1 MYISILKKI
10 NDMKKYVIYFILC
23 CVSTLVVSCEQNED
37 NAFSVEYTPVS
48 LSPQGGEISFTIHT
62 SGKWKAEQ
70 TASWLT
76 LRPET
81 GEGDQTVTVAVAA
94 NTDAE
99 LNTRLRTANIYI
111 IAGAHTSSI
120 AVVQLGHEQP
130 FPGTPSITG
139 NDANQC
145 PLTSTVVLT
154 ASPVEYAVAYAWYRN
169 GIAVQTHTSTSYTV
183 TESGVYS
190 VAGVNYAGAEGAKSA
205 EKTVIIDPCPPA
217 DAGTIIGTDFDLC
230 NSVLSIPEIEHAAVY
245 TWYKGAQVVQ
255 TSASRSYTVTESGYY
270 SVVGSNINGIGAPSP
285 QKQVTIMPCLNFGY
299 GKTYRTLTC
308 NKSILNTVVGNSIVD
323 PFLSIYDAMYNSVAG
338 VPRYITYISIIFNDN
353 NQMQLR
359 ASYTNSAGSSFF
371 ADFYYTINTEPDG
384 TVYFTN
390 FVTTTG
396 NANTVGPRMAN
407 NILKYFLYSGTGN
420 TNGTTVTASGNK
432 FKIAQAATYTPGI
445 SLLGSLYVVSDFT
458 NYIPGLLGN

>member
-1 MYISILKKI
+1 
-10 NDMKKYVIYFILC
+10 MKKYLAYFILC
-23 CVSTLVVSCEQNED
+23 CVSTLVASCEQDGD
-37 NAFSVEYTPVS
+37 NAFSVEYTPVNI
-48 LSPQGGEISFTIHT
+48 SPQGGEISFTIHT
-62 SGKWKAEQ
+62 SGRWKAEQ

-76 LRPET
+76 LRPGT

-94 NTDAE
+94 NADAE

-120 AVVQLGHEQP
+120 AVTQLGHEQP
-130 FPGTPSITG
+130 LPGMPTITG
-139 NDANQC
+139 DDANQC
-145 PLTSTVVLT
+145 PLTSTVALT

-169 GIAVQTHTSTSYTV
+169 GIAIQTHTSTSYTV

-205 EKTVIIDPCPPA
+205 GKTVIIDPCPPA
-217 DAGTIIGTDFDLC
+217 DAGTIIGDDFGVC
-230 NSVLSIPEIEHAAVY
+230 NSVLTAPEIEHATIY
-245 TWYKGAQVVQ
+245 TWYKGAQIVQ
-255 TSASRSYTVTESGYY
+255 TGASRSYTATESGYY
-270 SVVGSNINGIGAPSP
+270 SVVGSNINGTGAPSP
-285 QKQVTIMPCLNFGY
+285 QKQVTIRSCLDFGY

-308 NKSILNTVVGNSIVD
+308 NKSILNTAAGSSMFD
-323 PFLSIYDAMYNSVAG
+323 PFLSIYDAMYNAVAG
-338 VPRYITYISIIFNDN
+338 LPRYITYISVIFNDN

-359 ASYTNSAGSSFF
+359 AGYTNAGGTLYS

-396 NANTVGPRMAN
+396 NANTVGPRMAS

-420 TNGTTVTASGNK
+420 ANGTTVTASGNK
-432 FKIAQAATYTPGI
+432 FKIARAPIYTPGV
-445 SLLGSLYVVSDFT
+445 SLLGGFYLISDPT
-458 NYIPGLLGN
+458 NYIPGILP